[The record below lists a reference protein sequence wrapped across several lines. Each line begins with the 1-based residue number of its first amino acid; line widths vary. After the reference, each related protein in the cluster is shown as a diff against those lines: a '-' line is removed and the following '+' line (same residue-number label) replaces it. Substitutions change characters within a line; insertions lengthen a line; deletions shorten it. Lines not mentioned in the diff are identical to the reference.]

1 MLPQREFDILKGFF
15 AREEEVS
22 AGYLFGSFAK
32 GTDSRSSDVDI
43 AVLLTDAA
51 GPDTDTDLAGRYVA
65 GLSELLGREVDVV
78 ILNDAPPFLKF
89 QIFRH
94 GQSLFDRNPK
104 RSGHFIAAALIEY
117 FDFEPLKRSMEERII
132 QRLKEQPS

>member
-1 MLPQREFDILKGFF
+1 MLSQSQLDILKAFF
-15 AREEEVS
+15 EREGEII

-32 GTDSRSSDVDI
+32 GTDSHSSDVDV
-43 AVLLTDAA
+43 ALLLADDT
-51 GPDTDTDLAGRYVA
+51 GPDTHTDLAGRYQ
-65 GLSELLGREVDVV
+65 GNLSELLGREVDVV
-78 ILNDAPPFLKF
+78 ILNEAPPFLKF

-94 GQSLFDRNPK
+94 GQRLFDRDQK
-104 RSGHFIAAALIEY
+104 RSGHFIAVSLIEY